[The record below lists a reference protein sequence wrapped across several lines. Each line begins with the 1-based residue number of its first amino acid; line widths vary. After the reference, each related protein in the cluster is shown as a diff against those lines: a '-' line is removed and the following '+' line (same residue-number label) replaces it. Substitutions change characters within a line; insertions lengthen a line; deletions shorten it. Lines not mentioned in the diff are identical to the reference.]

1 MTKAIAQTYTVA
13 KDFRAEIAYVVLA
26 ASVGLALVYGFNL
39 YRVVTETIALRTVQS
54 QEVALQSS
62 LSDLNAKYLDLSS
75 RITPDTLRQ
84 YGFSQGQV
92 AEYINRSS
100 SENSV
105 AMR

>member
-26 ASVGLALVYGFNL
+26 ACVAMALVYGFNL
-39 YRVVTETIALRTVQS
+39 YKVINQTIALRQIQS

-62 LSDLNAKYLDLSS
+62 LSTLNAQYLSLSS
-75 RITPDTLRQ
+75 GITADTLHH
-84 YGFSQGQV
+84 YGFTQGQV
-92 AEYINRSS
+92 SEYITRSS

-105 AMR
+105 ALR